1 VSDAQDD
8 PGPPAGD
15 PEETLDTAPAAPT
28 RARVDVDWEGLAV
41 AAENQRVD
49 LRHVLEL
56 TSGQVRPLEA
66 GEEPSAAVVLVPPR
80 PPREGWRTMHLFLD
94 QIADAAV
101 REKLGAALVG
111 RGAFR
116 RFKDLLLAYPELRQQ
131 WFAFKDAE
139 VLAYLTRWLARE
151 GIAPSNEPPARP
163 DRSRL
168 SAAVR
173 RSAPAPALAPSGGEA
188 LDWRAAIAP
197 WDRAGPAFRPRRAA
211 LLVVDMQR
219 AFVDPN
225 GSAFLP
231 AAPAACARLVTLVAA
246 WRAARLPLFFTR
258 HAHLEPRQDGGALS
272 RFWRSLI
279 LEGTRDAELVDALR
293 PQTGERVVLKHTYS
307 AFAGTPLEQALRGLG
322 VEDLVVGGVMTDLCC
337 ETTARD
343 AFVRDFNV
351 FFLADGTATAAPEL
365 QLGSLRSVAHGFGRV
380 LGVEEALA
388 VLDAAGVQGSGG
400 G

>member
-1 VSDAQDD
+1 MSDEQDD
-8 PGPPAGD
+8 PAPPAGGPD
-15 PEETLDTAPAAPT
+15 EIQSATPAPT
-28 RARVDVDWEGLAV
+28 RARVAVDWEGLAV
-41 AAENQRVD
+41 AAENQRTD

-56 TSGQVRPLEA
+56 ASGQVRPLEA
-66 GEEPSAAVVLVPPR
+66 GEECSEAAVLVPPR

-94 QIADAAV
+94 QIEDPAV

-139 VLAYLTRWLARE
+139 VLAYLARWLARE
-151 GIAPSNEPPARP
+151 GVAPSNEPPARP

-173 RSAPAPALAPSGGEA
+173 RSAPAPAPAPLPGEA
-188 LDWRAAIAP
+188 LDWRAAVAP
-197 WDRAGPAFRPRRAA
+197 WDRPGTVFRPRRAA

-219 AFVDPN
+219 AFVDPA

-231 AAPAACARLVTLVAA
+231 AAPAACERLVALVAA
-246 WRAARLPLFFTR
+246 WRAAHLPLFFTR

-272 RFWRSLI
+272 RFWRTLI
-279 LEGTRDAELVDALR
+279 LEGTRDAELVDAFR

-322 VEDLVVGGVMTDLCC
+322 VEDVVVGGVMTDLCC
-337 ETTARD
+337 ETTARE

-351 FFLADGTATAAPEL
+351 FFLADGTATATPEL

-380 LGVEEALA
+380 LGVDEALG
-388 VLDAAGVQGSGG
+388 VLAAAWAQGSGG

>member
-1 VSDAQDD
+1 VDDD
-8 PGPPAGD
+8 PEQLDPPA
-15 PEETLDTAPAAPT
+15 EAAPV
-28 RARVDVDWEGLAV
+28 RARVVVDWEALAV
-41 AAENQRVD
+41 AAENQRAD
-49 LRHVLEL
+49 LRHYLLLE
-56 TSGQVRPLEA
+56 SGEVRPVEA
-66 GEEPSAAVVLVPPR
+66 GQAAPEGAVALVPPR

-94 QIADAAV
+94 QIADPAV
-101 REKLGAALVG
+101 REKLGSALVG

-139 VLAYLTRWLARE
+139 VLAFLARWLARE
-151 GIAPSNEPPARP
+151 GVEALNEPPVRP

-173 RSAPAPALAPSGGEA
+173 RSAPAPLPAPVPGESP
-188 LDWRAAIAP
+188 DWRAAIAA
-197 WDRAGPAFRPRRAA
+197 WDRPHLVFRPRRAA
-211 LLVVDMQR
+211 LLVIDMQR
-219 AFVDPN
+219 AFVDPA
-225 GSAFLP
+225 GSAFLS
-231 AAPAACARLVTLVAA
+231 AAPEALARLEPLVLA

-279 LEGTRDAELVDALR
+279 LEGTRDAELVDSLR

-307 AFAGTPLEQALRGLG
+307 AFAGTPLEAALRGLG
-322 VEDLVVGGVMTDLCC
+322 VEDVVVGGVMTDLCC

-343 AFVRDFNV
+343 AFVRGFNV

-365 QLGSLRSVAHGFGRV
+365 QLGSLRSLAHGFGRV

-388 VLDAAGVQGSGG
+388 VLGAEGRGG
-400 G
+400 